1 MNNLIEKIFIDN
13 KNSYH
18 YYIRKFIKEV
28 RMFVC
33 ICNAVKESQI
43 KTAIEQGHDSLEAL
57 QAELDVA
64 TCCGGCQPM
73 IEGYLEE
80 YAQSINNYTHLF
92 IEVA

>member
-1 MNNLIEKIFIDN
+1 MRSKKVKSKQPLN
-13 KNSYH
+13 K
-18 YYIRKFIKEV
+18 V
-28 RMFVC
+28 M
-33 ICNAVKESQI
+33 
-43 KTAIEQGHDSLEAL
+43 TALEAL

>member
-1 MNNLIEKIFIDN
+1 
-13 KNSYH
+13 
-18 YYIRKFIKEV
+18 
-28 RMFVC
+28 MFVC

-43 KTAIEQGHDSLEAL
+43 KKAIEQGHDSLEAL
-57 QAELDVA
+57 KAELDVA

-80 YAQSINNYTHLF
+80 YVQTIDHHKHLF

>member
-1 MNNLIEKIFIDN
+1 
-13 KNSYH
+13 
-18 YYIRKFIKEV
+18 
-28 RMFVC
+28 MFVC

-43 KTAIEQGHDSLEAL
+43 KRAIMQGHDSLEAL

-73 IEGYLEE
+73 IEGYLDDHRQFTLRPEL
-80 YAQSINNYTHLF
+80 Y

>member
-1 MNNLIEKIFIDN
+1 
-13 KNSYH
+13 
-18 YYIRKFIKEV
+18 
-28 RMFVC
+28 MFVC

-92 IEVA
+92 IEVAQCTNVAQFIKLPNALLAHTPKLIH